1 MDLWVVAVAASA
13 GCLAKYW
20 QNLSKNT
27 NSLPE
32 LSPGDSNC
40 GKPESP
46 GHPFHRLAHIRKQ
59 GDGVSTEK
67 KWISDERVS
76 DIYQA
81 DGASAAEVASTS
93 GFDVEK
99 LGYLDKYEDHNVLS
113 VLSVLP
119 KTSTNDVLEHEA
131 GNGLCGDTSDNDTC
145 GNSLVDPS
153 AGMGS
158 FHGFSRNRS
167 SLRPKCNEH
176 FSKPLSSL
184 ESCLMA
190 QLYKEHTKME
200 NYVFSSLPSPAA
212 PTMRPLLGT
221 AGSQILGGGSDCC
234 FSAPIG
240 FVEDKVLEEAC
251 LVRNENVSGIPPL
264 PKIGSLEFSSK
275 MKRTRK
281 DGDGRLSSSIK
292 MAGVKNTLSQGSQ
305 DGINLFCLGI
315 YFGILSSF
323 KTNKREVDSLKEKLK
338 QTQNFIQDLQDEL
351 DMKDS
356 MIVKELANE
365 SYKSK
370 DTCDN
375 SCDRTL
381 TVASP
386 ELSIDISTKYDGK
399 KLYDQSVEESSEPM
413 SKIEAELEAE
423 LERLELNM
431 NASSL
436 DRRFSDLV
444 ELHPEFVADF
454 AQGDLRAD
462 MIHGQAVA
470 QPKSNQD
477 VGDTSTPHSGSYA
490 VSPRE
495 LSLRLHEV
503 IQCRLEEQ
511 VQELEAALQ
520 NSQRQLN
527 RMQSVQT
534 SPWNEFS
541 SYERGYS
548 STPESSIAQECN
560 PVAQPLIMNLSGETL
575 DAYNEACIEKIKA
588 GDSEYQDLPSRAS
601 ENKHQE
607 SFKMSDRH
615 AYTHPNGGMDGSM
628 PHLAIEN
635 DISSMEF
642 FSCKKRSFG
651 GHMTEVQELNDV
663 GASEDEK
670 SDWDDEFEK
679 QLIKQ
684 IVEKSKKGSPVILN
698 AQRVLFLM
706 DEK

>member
-1 MDLWVVAVAASA
+1 MDLWVVAVAVSA

-20 QNLSKNT
+20 RNLLKNT

-46 GHPFHRLAHIRKQ
+46 DHPFHRLAHIKKL

-81 DGASAAEVASTS
+81 DGASAAEVASNN

-119 KTSTNDVLEHEA
+119 KTSTNDALEHEA
-131 GNGLCGDTSDNDTC
+131 GNGLCGDISDNC
-145 GNSLVDPS
+145 GNSLVGPS

-158 FHGFSRNRS
+158 FHGSSRNRS

-176 FSKPLSSL
+176 FIKPQSSL

-200 NYVFSSLPSPAA
+200 NYVFSSLPSPSA
-212 PTMRPLLGT
+212 PTTRPLLGT
-221 AGSQILGGGSDCC
+221 AGSQILGRGNDRC

-240 FVEDKVLEEAC
+240 FVEDKMLEEAC

-264 PKIGSLEFSSK
+264 PKIGSLEFLSQ

-281 DGDGRLSSSIK
+281 DGNGRLSSSIK
-292 MAGVKNTLSQGSQ
+292 MVSVKNTLSQGSQ

-338 QTQNFIQDLQDEL
+338 QTQNFVQDLQDEL

-365 SYKSK
+365 SYKSQ

-375 SCDRTL
+375 SYDRTL
-381 TVASP
+381 TAASP

-431 NASSL
+431 NESSL

-444 ELHPEFVADF
+444 ELDPEFVADF
-454 AQGDLRAD
+454 AQGELRAD

-477 VGDTSTPHSGSYA
+477 LGDTSTPHSGNYA
-490 VSPRE
+490 ISPRE

-503 IQCRLEEQ
+503 IQSRLEEH

-527 RMQSVQT
+527 RMESVQT
-534 SPWNEFS
+534 SPWNGFS

-560 PVAQPLIMNLSGETL
+560 PVAQPLIVNLSGETL
-575 DAYNEACIEKIKA
+575 DAYNEACMEKIKT
-588 GDSEYQDLPSRAS
+588 GDSEYQDLQSRVS

-607 SFKMSDRH
+607 GFKMSDRH
-615 AYTHPNGGMDGSM
+615 AYTHQNVGIDGSM

-635 DISSMEF
+635 EISSMEL

-651 GHMTEVQELNDV
+651 GHTTEVQELNDV
-663 GASEDEK
+663 GLSEDEK

-698 AQRVLFLM
+698 AQRVMFLM